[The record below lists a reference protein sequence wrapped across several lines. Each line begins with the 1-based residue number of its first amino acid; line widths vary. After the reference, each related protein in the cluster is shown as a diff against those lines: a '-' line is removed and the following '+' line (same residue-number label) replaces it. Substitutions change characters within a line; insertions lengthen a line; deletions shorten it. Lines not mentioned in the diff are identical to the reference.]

1 MAVAMVAA
9 MAAAVA
15 AGYSVQSLAGPVI
28 GLATLLVTGLVA
40 QQQAFST
47 K

>member
-1 MAVAMVAA
+1 MAVAMAA
-9 MAAAVA
+9 MV
-15 AGYSVQSLAGPVI
+15 AGYSVQSLVALVLVGSVI
-28 GLATLLVTGLVA
+28 GLVTMLVMGLVA